1 MIKIPEKLRSV
12 VYLAT
17 AIIVI
22 VSWFNLM
29 FFIVDGD
36 VPALLL
42 TPILFFAV
50 VYLIGGLV
58 LWWKSRKS
66 NTNEFVISQSQ
77 QRFADFYIFFLFLAV
92 IILAINVFSIVTMGF
107 NGLLAVYYDKFL
119 VWVFNNL

>member
-12 VYLAT
+12 VYLTT

-22 VSWFNLM
+22 VSWVNLM

-92 IILAINVFSIVTMGF
+92 IILAVNVFSIVTMGF